1 MVNDTFLLSIL
12 ETLLIFQIGKLDNQ
26 EDNHHYCFINVHYGI
41 YRIINSNLFR
51 YPTETVKSK
60 SDLKKKRGVNF
71 GNEREKIRKD

>member
-26 EDNHHYCFINVHYGI
+26 EDNHHYCFINVHYSI
-41 YRIINSNLFR
+41 YGIINSNLFR
-51 YPTETVKSK
+51 YLTETIKSK
-60 SDLKKKRGVNF
+60 SDLKKKRGVKF

>member
-41 YRIINSNLFR
+41 YGIINSNLFR
-51 YPTETVKSK
+51 YLTETIKSK
-60 SDLKKKRGVNF
+60 SDLKKKRGVKF

>member
-1 MVNDTFLLSIL
+1 MVNNTCLLSIL

-41 YRIINSNLFR
+41 YGIINSNLFR
-51 YPTETVKSK
+51 YLTETIKSK
-60 SDLKKKRGVNF
+60 SDLKKKRGVKF